1 MTMNT
6 CDQHTDMK
14 CKRTK
19 PDDES
24 G

>member
-1 MTMNT
+1 MNVT
-6 CDQHTDMK
+6 QQYPNTDMK